1 MSDPI
6 YADAIWEVHRL
17 SNPLQVR
24 FIKRQAGRPG
34 RLLLDQVAEWD
45 RSDRNWSPHH
55 WRPTSPVIPH
65 WLNAIVRRACS
76 A

>member
-1 MSDPI
+1 MSDTI
-6 YADAIWEVHRL
+6 YFDRIWDVRRL

-24 FIKRQAGRPG
+24 FIKRQAGRV
-34 RLLLDQVAEWD
+34 LLDQVAEWD

-65 WLNAIVRRACS
+65 WLNAIARRAFN